1 MIVDLVVNNI
11 DESSSI
17 LLDGF
22 PRTLAQAKVLD
33 EKLGLNM
40 VLNLEVP
47 EEEIISRLENRRVH
61 VESGRVYHLIW
72 NPPKVEGKDDVTGE
86 ALIQRPDDSR
96 EAIHERLAL
105 YNELTRP
112 LIDYYEDKGVLQT
125 FAGTESN
132 VIYPNMKDFVERKNV
147 SI

>member
-1 MIVDLVVNNI
+1 MNSI

-22 PRTLAQAKVLD
+22 PRTLDQAKVLD

-61 VESGRVYHLIW
+61 VASGRVYHLIW
-72 NPPKVEGKDDVTGE
+72 NPPKVDGKDDVTGE
-86 ALIQRPDDSR
+86 ALIQRPDDAR
-96 EAIHERLAL
+96 EAIHERLTL

-132 VIYPNMKDFVERKNV
+132 VIYPQMKHFVEGKV
-147 SI
+147 

>member
-1 MIVDLVVNNI
+1 MASEAANFINAGSLVPDDLIVDLVVNSI

-22 PRTLAQAKVLD
+22 PRTLDQAKVLD

-61 VESGRVYHLIW
+61 VASGRVYHLIW
-72 NPPKVEGKDDVTGE
+72 NPPKVDGKDDVTGE
-86 ALIQRPDDSR
+86 ALIQRPDDAR
-96 EAIHERLAL
+96 EAIHERLTL

-112 LIDYYEDKGVLQT
+112 LIDYYEDKGVLQ
-125 FAGTESN
+125 N
-132 VIYPNMKDFVERKNV
+132 LCRH
-147 SI
+147 

>member
-1 MIVDLVVNNI
+1 MNSI

-22 PRTLAQAKVLD
+22 PRTLDQAKVLD

-61 VESGRVYHLIW
+61 VASGRVYHLIW
-72 NPPKVEGKDDVTGE
+72 NPPKVDGKDDVTGE
-86 ALIQRPDDSR
+86 ALIQRPDDAR
-96 EAIHERLAL
+96 EAIHERLTL

-132 VIYPNMKDFVERKNV
+132 VIYPNMKDFVDGRV
-147 SI
+147 

>member
-1 MIVDLVVNNI
+1 MNSI

-22 PRTLAQAKVLD
+22 PRTLDQAKVLD

-61 VESGRVYHLIW
+61 VASGRVYHLIW
-72 NPPKVEGKDDVTGE
+72 NPPKVDGKDDVTGE
-86 ALIQRPDDSR
+86 ALIQRPDDAR
-96 EAIHERLAL
+96 EAIHERLTL

-112 LIDYYEDKGVLQT
+112 LIDYYEDKGVLRT

-132 VIYPNMKDFVERKNV
+132 VIYPNMKDFVDGRV
-147 SI
+147 

>member
-1 MIVDLVVNNI
+1 MNSI

-22 PRTLAQAKVLD
+22 PRTLDQAKVLD

-61 VESGRVYHLIW
+61 VASGRVYHLIW
-72 NPPKVEGKDDVTGE
+72 NPPKVDGKDDVTGE
-86 ALIQRPDDSR
+86 ALIRRPDDAR
-96 EAIHERLAL
+96 DDYERLT
-105 YNELTRP
+105 YN
-112 LIDYYEDKGVLQT
+112 G
-125 FAGTESN
+125 
-132 VIYPNMKDFVERKNV
+132 
-147 SI
+147 

>member
-1 MIVDLVVNNI
+1 
-11 DESSSI
+11 
-17 LLDGF
+17 
-22 PRTLAQAKVLD
+22 
-33 EKLGLNM
+33 M

-72 NPPKVEGKDDVTGE
+72 NPPNVEGKDDVTGE

-96 EAIHERLAL
+96 EAIHERLTL

-112 LIDYYEDKGVLQT
+112 LIDYYEDKGVLRT

-132 VIYPNMKDFVERKNV
+132 VIYPNMKDFVDGRV
-147 SI
+147 

>member
-1 MIVDLVVNNI
+1 MNSI

-22 PRTLAQAKVLD
+22 PRTLDQAKVLD

-61 VESGRVYHLIW
+61 VASGRVYHLIW
-72 NPPKVEGKDDVTGE
+72 NPPKVDGKDDVTGE
-86 ALIQRPDDSR
+86 ALIQRPDDAR
-96 EAIHERLAL
+96 EAIHERLTL

-132 VIYPNMKDFVERKNV
+132 VIYPKMKNFVEGKV
-147 SI
+147 